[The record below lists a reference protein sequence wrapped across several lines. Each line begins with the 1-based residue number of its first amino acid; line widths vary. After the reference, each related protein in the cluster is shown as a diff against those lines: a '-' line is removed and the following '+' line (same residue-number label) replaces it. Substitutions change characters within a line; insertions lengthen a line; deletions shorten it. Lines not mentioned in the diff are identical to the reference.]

1 MNQGVIKAHIISD
14 YLVNNIKMLMKMLT
28 PRRSCSSELAAGV
41 IGIWLSGI
49 THSTLYE
56 MYLALIDFT
65 FHLSMSFTQY
75 PLKYRVGTQSH
86 WAHCI
91 FFNSSLC
98 N

>member
-65 FHLSMSFTQY
+65 FHLSMLFTQY
-75 PLKYRVGTQSH
+75 PLKVPSWYPIPLGTLH
-86 WAHCI
+86 
-91 FFNSSLC
+91 FL
-98 N
+98 